1 MQQQSK
7 LISSSEPPIWY
18 KDNYTRELGEQLS
31 LGVLQEL
38 SGTELLFKS
47 GVSSLLLLGEEE
59 EAKKKVI
66 GSQLS
71 FNSL

>member
-18 KDNYTRELGEQLS
+18 KDNYTWELGEQLS

-47 GVSSLLLLGEEE
+47 GVSSLLLLGEKE

-71 FNSL
+71 FDSL